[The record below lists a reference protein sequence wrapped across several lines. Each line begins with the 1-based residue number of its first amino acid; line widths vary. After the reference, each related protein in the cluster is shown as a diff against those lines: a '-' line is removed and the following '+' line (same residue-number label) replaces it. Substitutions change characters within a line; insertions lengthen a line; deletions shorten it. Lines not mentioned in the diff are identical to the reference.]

1 MSKKPSQVKGRIWSF
16 IIYPESAPVDW
27 RDQLRATGAPGF
39 ISPLHDKDIVEGSND
54 EEKKSHW
61 HGNLVFG
68 GPTSLSVVSE
78 IAKKLNSPSPKKM
91 LSVKGL
97 YDYCTHKNNP
107 EKHQYDPSD
116 IEVFNGFDISKYI
129 DNKTTGEKLVLKR
142 KINKI
147 IVDEDI
153 YEYCVLIQYL
163 EEVDDPDLLDVA
175 MSNTYHF
182 KALLDSMRYKG
193 WIVNKRESLYEHE
206 SLDDIIK
213 NKIEEALKQ
222 HGL

>member
-1 MSKKPSQVKGRIWSF
+1 MSKKSSQVKGRIWSF
-16 IIYPESAPVDW
+16 IVYPESAPMDW
-27 RDQLRATGAPGF
+27 RDQLRATSAPGF

-54 EEKKSHW
+54 EEKKPHW
-61 HGNLVFG
+61 HANLVFG

-107 EKHQYDPSD
+107 EKHPYDPSD

-147 IVDEDI
+147 IIDEGI
-153 YEYCVLIQYL
+153 FEYGDLIQYL

-175 MSNTYHF
+175 MSSAYHF
-182 KALLDSMRYKG
+182 KALLDSMRYKD
-193 WIVNKRESLYEHE
+193 IRVRDMKCLDEQM

-222 HGL
+222 HGI